1 MQPYPA
7 IPDTFQKKFDQMW
20 RSACR
25 VCDNILAFQPDLLVA
40 LMHSGWGPVYSAQT
54 LWSQTQTLPFP
65 PLARPNLGREKI
77 NIFDETFNMLVTY
90 SFVGEYSSAIE
101 VGRLLAWL
109 TGRKDWMEQLRQQV
123 IEARQTS
130 ADPQRILVVDEC
142 IHEGSTAIL
151 ALGLLKWIY
160 PQATLCLLDARS
172 WVHSEYLDFM
182 LAAFPDISGSFPNG
196 KVPSQ
201 EVHSH
206 LDRIAIGSEDVSAD
220 SLFWRPVSVDSPS
233 VLALSVYRPAA
244 DWVQASRAIYA
255 SIGGYIQ
262 GRSASYLPRQPDPH
276 DIYFHLTGE
285 WCMMRDIWLE
295 DGITRRQA
303 EQRYGLSSREVA
315 RIFDKWM
322 EFDDIALEGH
332 GRWARYRIP
341 LPLQRYINK
350 LEEMTGDRLP
360 AYWLLPGRLMFG
372 YRPWYLVGRDGVVSG
387 REDIRAI
394 LDSGVDGWL
403 DVQIVQE
410 GSAPE
415 ENPLFLE
422 EAQAIGR
429 AAIKQTVAL
438 AIQYVSQENH
448 TLTRRGRPNRK
459 DVRRVLD
466 QIDQLLD
473 GGRILYVST
482 KDNALRGILAGCYL
496 ARHGQ
501 SGNAALAAL
510 QARRATAANGW
521 KREPASTRA
530 RRYVRSWPAGL

>member
-1 MQPYPA
+1 
-7 IPDTFQKKFDQMW
+7 
-20 RSACR
+20 
-25 VCDNILAFQPDLLVA
+25 
-40 LMHSGWGPVYSAQT
+40 MHSGWGPVYSART

-206 LDRIAIGSEDVSAD
+206 LDRIAIGSEDVSAEFPVLEAGFSGQPIRPGFERLSPGSRLGAGLSGD
-220 SLFWRPVSVDSPS
+220 LCQHWRVYPG
-233 VLALSVYRPAA
+233 ALSLLP
-244 DWVQASRAIYA
+244 
-255 SIGGYIQ
+255 
-262 GRSASYLPRQPDPH
+262 PRQPDPH

-360 AYWLLPGRLMFG
+360 AYSLLPGRLMFG

-410 GSAPE
+410 GNAPE

-459 DVRRVLD
+459 DIRQVLD
-466 QIDQLLD
+466 QIDQLLE

-501 SGNAALAAL
+501 SGNAALVAL
-510 QARRATAANGW
+510 QDRRATAANGW
-521 KREPASTRA
+521 KREPASPGAPLCAFLAGRLVSLEQYGLSTQFTPRPRRA
-530 RRYVRSWPAGL
+530 GSPGRTDLC